1 MSRKRSVGRSYSELS
16 PDEIKK
22 NRIFLEIIIVDLPE
36 RSNRNFLQEVEF

>member
-1 MSRKRSVGRSYSELS
+1 MLDEELS